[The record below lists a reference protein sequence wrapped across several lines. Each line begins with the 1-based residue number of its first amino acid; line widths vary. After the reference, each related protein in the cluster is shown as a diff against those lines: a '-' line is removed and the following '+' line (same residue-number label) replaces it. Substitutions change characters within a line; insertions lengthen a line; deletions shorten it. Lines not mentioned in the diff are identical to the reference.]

1 MRVYSTIKSAFWTMG
16 SGKRLRGNKGA
27 QVLALYLM
35 TCSQGTMCGI
45 FSVALPTIAHET
57 GLTLDELPGLFSDIR
72 DMVTYDEREELCWV
86 PNSARIQLG
95 KVTVKD
101 KRRPGLIREL
111 AQFGSHPFVVA
122 FVDLYGDEYGI
133 DPDELALPEVM
144 SPDSACPLR
153 ECEKPHSGSR
163 NAPSTRTST
172 VQGLGLGLGSTPPG
186 NQDLGE
192 EPARKPKTRKLR
204 SRRVPTD
211 WSPTDEH
218 RELATESGV
227 NLDAEVAKFR
237 DWEFAQPKSDWH
249 ATFRN
254 WLRNASGSG
263 GGASAPRRGR
273 TPIQPSH
280 GESLAELEA
289 RMRAPKKELTPEE
302 LENAPW

>member
-57 GLTLDELPGLFSDIR
+57 GLTLDELPGLFRDIR
-72 DMVTYDEREELCWV
+72 DMVTYDEKEELCWV

-111 AQFGSHPFVVA
+111 AQFGSHRFVVA

-133 DPDELALPEVM
+133 DPDELPLPEVM
-144 SPDSACPLR
+144 SSDSACPMR
-153 ECEKPHSGSR
+153 ECEKPHSWFR
-163 NAPSTRTST
+163 NAPSTSTST
-172 VQGLGLGLGSTPPG
+172 GLGSTASPG
-186 NQDLGE
+186 SQDLGE
-192 EPARKPKTRKLR
+192 QPAREPKPRKLR
-204 SRRVPTD
+204 SRRVPAE
-211 WSPTDEH
+211 WQPTDEH
-218 RELATESGV
+218 RELATKSGV
-227 NLDAEVAKFR
+227 NLDAEVVKFR

-254 WLRNASGSG
+254 WLRNASG

-302 LENAPW
+302 LEDAPW